1 MDVKEEELKNR
12 IKLVLIRCR
21 EEKGISQKQ
30 LADYLKLVPT
40 TVASWE
46 QGISLPKI
54 HTLYQLSV
62 YYGKTIAEMYG
73 EVTPTAAD
81 LRSDELKLIDGYRK
95 LNDAGK
101 NEVHHHMDYTL
112 SKPEYTKNT
121 GSPNVRAG

>member
-1 MDVKEEELKNR
+1 MIKENELRNR
-12 IKLVLIRCR
+12 IKLILIKYR
-21 EEKGISQKQ
+21 EEKGVSQKE
-30 LADYLKLVPT
+30 LADYLQLSPT
-40 TVASWE
+40 AVASWE
-46 QGISLPKI
+46 QGLSLPKI
-54 HTLYQLSV
+54 HILYQLSIF
-62 YYGKTIAEMYG
+62 YGKTISEMYG
-73 EVTPTAAD
+73 ETTPTAAD